1 MCSLVIEN
9 CGILGELEISVL
21 VNKVKMMSYIYPNCY
36 ITSRCMIK
44 TPYFIPDFWYG
55 WHSVCLFCRQFNA
68 FLSGNLE
75 FFSQSAGY
83 RTRGS
88 SIGID
93 SVTEGPRSNPAIVCY
108 RQKAAGYLSSLAST
122 APDSVP
128 HQVAVQNRQTLL
140 SSAESKEGL
149 SKQVC
154 YILFRFARFC
164 WKSLFVCDNECQH
177 CNDMKYSM

>member
-1 MCSLVIEN
+1 
-9 CGILGELEISVL
+9 
-21 VNKVKMMSYIYPNCY
+21 
-36 ITSRCMIK
+36 MIK
-44 TPYFIPDFWYG
+44 TPYFIPDLWYG

-154 YILFRFARFC
+154 YILFRFVRFC
-164 WKSLFVCDNECQH
+164 WKKFVYLWWMPTLWWHEIQYIS
-177 CNDMKYSM
+177 MKYDLIEWATCIL

>member
-1 MCSLVIEN
+1 MCSLFIEN

-21 VNKVKMMSYIYPNCY
+21 VNKVKMMSYIYNSF

-44 TPYFIPDFWYG
+44 TLF
-55 WHSVCLFCRQFNA
+55 CLFCQQFNA

-164 WKSLFVCDNECQH
+164 WESLFVCDNECQH

>member
-21 VNKVKMMSYIYPNCY
+21 VNKGKKWWVTYNSY

-44 TPYFIPDFWYG
+44 TPYFNPDLWYG
-55 WHSVCLFCRQFNA
+55 WHGVCLFCRQFNA

-93 SVTEGPRSNPAIVCY
+93 SVSEGPRSNPAIVCY

-154 YILFRFARFC
+154 YILFRFVRFC
-164 WKSLFVCDNECQH
+164 WEKFV
-177 CNDMKYSM
+177 YLW